1 MTVEELKGFAG
12 GLGVTANHT
21 LTQIKEENA
30 QKSKQEYS
38 VVPLLAFSVGLWVG

>member
-21 LTQIKEENA
+21 ITQIKGENA

-38 VVPLLAFSVGLWVG
+38 VVPLLTFSTPVWVG